1 MGTWRRCRPSACQTE
16 QDGAVDLIGLRWL
29 DRAYEARY
37 GDGRGRRRRP
47 DPVFHDADSLY
58 NGAAIQNNMH
68 DSKDI
73 SATELGACILHFTQ
87 DSAAV

>member
-37 GDGRGRRRRP
+37 GDGRRRRSP

-58 NGAAIQNNMH
+58 NSAAIQNNTR
-68 DSKDI
+68 DSKEI
-73 SATELGACILHFTQ
+73 SSTELVVRALHFTQ